1 MPELPEV
8 ETVKRILNTFLP
20 GREIVRVEVRK
31 KGIIIGDV
39 DTFIAT
45 LIGRTFQ
52 IVERIGKY
60 LIFTFDNDLIML
72 SHLRM
77 EGRFVEVGQDEED
90 SRYAHVIF
98 TFKDGRRLC
107 YDDSR
112 QFGKMELSAKST
124 YRQSKSLL
132 NVGPEPFDIDPKTY
146 FDKLKARKAPIKLS
160 LLDQKLMSGLGNIYV
175 DEVLYLSK
183 IHPFHPSN
191 KLSFPQVKLIIN
203 HSIAVLKAAIDQGG
217 TTVRTY
223 APASGVHGNFQQQ
236 LYAYGQEGTRCPNCH
251 FRMKKIFVGG
261 RGTTFCP
268 YCQRNPGAA
277 KTIAIT
283 GQKASGK
290 SVIANYLKNQGQLV
304 FDSDTLAKDLYKD
317 VKVVDTLANK
327 ISVSLLKDGVFD
339 LTLLRNHLLAHP
351 EALKIVNA
359 YIHPLVKEKIKEII
373 ARHPGQTLYFEVPLV
388 FSLKINELFDFIIG
402 VEVSLER
409 QKENLL
415 RRGQTLGINPDAMY
429 LKNRH
434 RLDYILINDGSI
446 DDLITK
452 FKALKF

>member
-1 MPELPEV
+1 
-8 ETVKRILNTFLP
+8 
-20 GREIVRVEVRK
+20 
-31 KGIIIGDV
+31 
-39 DTFIAT
+39 
-45 LIGRTFQ
+45 
-52 IVERIGKY
+52 
-60 LIFTFDNDLIML
+60 
-72 SHLRM
+72 
-77 EGRFVEVGQDEED
+77 
-90 SRYAHVIF
+90 
-98 TFKDGRRLC
+98 
-107 YDDSR
+107 
-112 QFGKMELSAKST
+112 
-124 YRQSKSLL
+124 
-132 NVGPEPFDIDPKTY
+132 
-146 FDKLKARKAPIKLS
+146 
-160 LLDQKLMSGLGNIYV
+160 
-175 DEVLYLSK
+175 
-183 IHPFHPSN
+183 
-191 KLSFPQVKLIIN
+191 
-203 HSIAVLKAAIDQGG
+203 
-217 TTVRTY
+217 
-223 APASGVHGNFQQQ
+223 
-236 LYAYGQEGTRCPNCH
+236 
-251 FRMKKIFVGG
+251 MKKIFVGG

-327 ISVSLLKDGVFD
+327 LSVSLLKDGVFD